1 MVLLLTNWSDAWLMT
16 GIGIGVVFC
25 ILCILV
31 LVLQVFNLVAKKSSS
46 NADKVKAGIADVPAA
61 KSVAEASELD
71 KAAVATAI
79 YLYQKS
85 KGDQESGVLTIKNA
99 PSAWHAVLNERL

>member
-1 MVLLLTNWSDAWLMT
+1 MVLLTNWGDAWMMT
-16 GIGIGVVFC
+16 GIGVVFC

-31 LVLQVFNLVAKKSSS
+31 FVLQGFSAVAKQGS
-46 NADKVKAGIADVPAA
+46 KAKAEAA
-61 KSVAEASELD
+61 VATEGAVKSVAEASELD

-85 KGDQESGVLTIKNA
+85 KGDQESGVLTIKMA

>member
-1 MVLLLTNWSDAWLMT
+1 MVLLTNWGDAWMMT

-31 LVLQVFNLVAKKSSS
+31 FVLQGFGAVAKQGSK
-46 NADKVKAGIADVPAA
+46 AKAEAAVATEGAVKI
-61 KSVAEASELD
+61 VAEASELD

-85 KGDQESGVLTIKNA
+85 KGDQESGVLTIKMA